1 MEVAA
6 LEVAV
11 MEKAVL
17 IQKQQKVG
25 SLFQMEVSA
34 EKKALKGKKQL
45 KLEVAALEVEE
56 EAVMKKAVEE
66 VVEKAV
72 EEVEEKAMEAVV
84 VAVEA
89 GVAVVAV
96 QEEAEVEEAEVE
108 EAQDEVAADEATFF
122 PKL

>member
-1 MEVAA
+1 MAVE
-6 LEVAV
+6 EAV

-17 IQKQQKVG
+17 IQKQQKMG

-34 EKKALKGKKQL
+34 EKKALKGKKRL
-45 KLEVAALEVEE
+45 KLEVAALEVEEVAVE

-72 EEVEEKAMEAVV
+72 EEVEEKAVVAVV

-89 GVAVVAV
+89 GVVAV
-96 QEEAEVEEAEVE
+96 EAGWPWWPSRRR
-108 EAQDEVAADEATFF
+108 QR
-122 PKL
+122 